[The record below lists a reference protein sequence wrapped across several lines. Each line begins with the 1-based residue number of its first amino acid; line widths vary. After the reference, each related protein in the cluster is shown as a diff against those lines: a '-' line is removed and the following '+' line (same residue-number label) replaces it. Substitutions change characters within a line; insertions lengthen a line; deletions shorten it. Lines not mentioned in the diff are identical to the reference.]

1 MNETGARRLGFRTS
15 RELALH
21 TLVFVA
27 AFDAS
32 AGWTSTVKA
41 AHPGSPQGHR
51 RLRYMFDQVHVPSWV
66 MDTFSSLFED
76 EAWSNFSIGSME
88 AAAGP
93 IMKST
98 GKRIPQSITCSI
110 AESRIALCVADHT
123 TLAAAQEDLL

>member
-1 MNETGARRLGFRTS
+1 ME
-15 RELALH
+15 
-21 TLVFVA
+21 A
-27 AFDAS
+27 AS
-32 AGWTSTVKA
+32 
-41 AHPGSPQGHR
+41 
-51 RLRYMFDQVHVPSWV
+51 V

-76 EAWSNFSIGSME
+76 EAWSNSAIGSME

-98 GKRIPQSITCSI
+98 GKRIPQTITCSI